1 MNRFRIELSKPPRIW
16 WAVALGS
23 YFLLAVD
30 LVGHLTRPNVQPTGV
45 WIFLASKLVA
55 LLAAGLWIWVWRVRR
70 IGLLLIA
77 WAICVILGDLMNVYP
92 DSRLVAT
99 VGLLLFWAG
108 AGAFLFHAGF
118 AYPTGRLE
126 RHWPTRL
133 WVFGWMYVAGLIVEI
148 PWLLFQNQSDCADCR
163 PHATSYLY
171 VGHTVSWL
179 STWDHFWLDWSWLAT
194 APIFLWLIWRRFRA
208 AGHGARRTVWPFLTA
223 FLLAFLTTVI
233 WSVNGAFV
241 TGSTLGVYTDYLD
254 VLAGWLMVLGAVFGV
269 LVTRRARGVVGDL
282 VVDLGR
288 ARPGGVRDAL
298 AGAIGDPTLKLGLW
312 VPQKD
317 GWVDEQGREVE
328 LPASHDR
335 AVTLVGDQLAAI
347 VHDPVLLDQPALLEA
362 AGSAARFALENERLQ
377 AELRAQLEE
386 LRESRARIVRAGD
399 EERRRLERD
408 LHDGA
413 QQRLLA
419 LGMALQL
426 MRPHVT
432 DEEGDALL
440 EQTEAELQE
449 ALAELRELARGI
461 HPAVLTDQGLD
472 EAIRTLA
479 RRAPVPV
486 DVLACGERLPGHVET
501 AAYFV
506 VAEGLANLTKYA
518 HATRASVEVEHK
530 DGLVQIVVDDD
541 GVGGAVPYE
550 GSGLAGLADRLGAI
564 DGTLTVASPIGG
576 GTHIRAEIPC
586 AP

>member
-1 MNRFRIELSKPPRIW
+1 MNRLRIELGKPSRIW

-23 YFLLAVD
+23 YLLLAAD
-30 LVGHLTRPNVQPTGV
+30 LFGHLTRPNVQSTGV
-45 WIFLASKLVA
+45 WIFLTSKLVA

-70 IGLLLIA
+70 IGLLLVA
-77 WAICVILGDLMNVYP
+77 WGICVILGDLMNVYP

-133 WVFGWMYVAGLIVEI
+133 WVFGWMYLAGLIVEI
-148 PWLLFQNQSDCADCR
+148 PWLLFQDQSDCANCR

-179 STWDHFWLDWSWLAT
+179 GTWDHFWLDWSWLAT

-208 AGHGARRTVWPFLTA
+208 AGPGARRTVWPFLSA

-233 WSVNGAFV
+233 WSFNGAFA

-269 LVTRRARGVVGDL
+269 LVTRRARGIVGDL

-288 ARPGGVRDAL
+288 ARPDGVRGAL
-298 AGAIGDPTLKLGLW
+298 AKAIGDPTLELALW
-312 VPQKD
+312 VPQK
-317 GWVDEQGREVE
+317 GAWVDEQGQRVE
-328 LPASHDR
+328 LPSSHDR
-335 AVTLVGDQLAAI
+335 AVTLVGDDLAAMI
-347 VHDPVLLDQPALLEA
+347 HDPVLLDQPALLEA

-377 AELRAQLEE
+377 AELRAQLAE

-413 QQRLLA
+413 QQRLLG

-426 MRPHVT
+426 LEQHV
-432 DEEGDALL
+432 DDDAAPLL
-440 EQTEAELQE
+440 EETEAELQQ
-449 ALAELRELARGI
+449 ALGELRELARGI
-461 HPAVLTDQGLD
+461 HPAVLTDQGLGT
-472 EAIRTLA
+472 ALRTLA
-479 RRAPVPV
+479 ARAPLPV
-486 DVLACGERLPGHVET
+486 EVEGCGERLPEPVET

-506 VAEGLANLTKYA
+506 VSEALTNVARYA
-518 HATRASVEVEHK
+518 HASKASIRVERRNGHAHIEVR
-530 DGLVQIVVDDD
+530 DD
-541 GVGGAVPYE
+541 GIGGADPQT
-550 GSGLAGLADRLGAI
+550 GSGLRGLADRIAALNGQ
-564 DGTLTVASPIGG
+564 LKVESPQGG
-576 GTHIRAEIPC
+576 GTTITAEIPC
-586 AP
+586 TP

>member
-1 MNRFRIELSKPPRIW
+1 MNRLVAGLSKPSPIW

-23 YFLLAVD
+23 YLLLAVD

-70 IGLLLIA
+70 IGLLLVA
-77 WAICVILGDLMNVYP
+77 WGICVILGDLMNVFP

-133 WVFGWMYVAGLIVEI
+133 WVFGWIYVAGLIIEI
-148 PWLLFQNQSDCADCR
+148 PWLLFQDQSACADCR

-179 STWDHFWLDWSWLAT
+179 GTWDHFWLDWSWLAT

-208 AGHGARRTVWPFLTA
+208 AGPGARRTVWPFLSA

-233 WSVNGAFV
+233 WSVNGTFG

-269 LVTRRARGVVGDL
+269 LMTRRARGVVGDL

-288 ARPGGVRDAL
+288 ARPGGVRTAL
-298 AGAIGDPTLKLGLW
+298 ARAIGDPSLELGLW
-312 VPQKD
+312 LPEKRR
-317 GWVDEQGREVE
+317 WVDEQGGDVE
-328 LPASHDR
+328 LPEGPNR

-347 VHDPVLLDQPALLEA
+347 IHDPVRLDQPALLEA

-377 AELRAQLEE
+377 AQLRAQLAE
-386 LRESRARIVRAGD
+386 LRDSRARLVHAGD

-413 QQRLLA
+413 QQRLLG

-426 MRPHVT
+426 LQPHV
-432 DEEGDALL
+432 DASGGPLL
-440 EQTEAELQE
+440 AETEHELQPG
-449 ALAELRELARGI
+449 ARGAARVGARD
-461 HPAVLTDQGLD
+461 PPRRLDRAGLE

-486 DVLACGERLPGHVET
+486 EVHACGERLPAQVET

-506 VAEGLANLTKYA
+506 VSEALTNVAKYA
-518 HATRASVEVEHK
+518 QAAHAWVDVSRQ
-530 DGLVQIVVDDD
+530 DGLVRVDVTDD
-541 GVGGAVPYE
+541 GIGGASPCD
-550 GSGLAGLADRLGAI
+550 GTGLAGLADRLGAL
-564 DGTLTVASPIGG
+564 DGHLQIESPTGA
-576 GTHIRAEIPC
+576 GTHVTAEIPC
-586 AP
+586 PA